1 MLMPREG
8 GGSIWGS
15 RDYCLPCVPCAVY
28 VCPCNKN
35 GKCELP
41 SKISIRG
48 DGRCQTGVDF
58 MEEEKAKPL
67 KIVKPK
73 TKRKKN

>member
-1 MLMPREG
+1 MPKSWENVG
-8 GGSIWGS
+8 WDS
-15 RDYCLPCVPCAVY
+15 RDYCLPTIPCAVFI
-28 VCPCNKN
+28 CPCNKN

-58 MEEEKAKPL
+58 MEDEKNKQL
-67 KIVKPK
+67 KIVKQP
-73 TKRKKN
+73 KRKKKS